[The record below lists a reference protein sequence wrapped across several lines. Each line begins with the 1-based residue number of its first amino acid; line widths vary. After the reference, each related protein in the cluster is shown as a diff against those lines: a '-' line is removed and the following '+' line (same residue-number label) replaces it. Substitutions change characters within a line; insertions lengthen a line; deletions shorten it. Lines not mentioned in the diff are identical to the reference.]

1 MNFKSISMVLTASS
15 FFGRTPVWSQDLVV
29 YPAKGQSND
38 QMEKDKF
45 ECYSWAK
52 EQTGFDPMAM
62 PQATAPPPK
71 QEAQKGGVGR
81 GALRG
86 GAVGLAVGAIGGDAK
101 RGAAIGAVCALC
113 GNWPCGRRLEFF
125 RFALGYEMVRRLRCP
140 GMDPGYRDPHR
151 HGLFR

>member
-1 MNFKSISMVLTASS
+1 LISHNQQPAYSHQLKKGIDMNFKSISMVLTASS
-15 FFGRTPVWSQDLVV
+15 FFGITPVWSQDLVV

-113 GNWPCGRRLEFF
+113 GSRAGGAFLD
-125 RFALGYEMVRRLRCP
+125 LRN
-140 GMDPGYRDPHR
+140 
-151 HGLFR
+151 LAF